1 MLKGEFMNKE
11 NRYIFG
17 TIGRRIFTVLILCC
31 FSIVSD
37 LKAASISLFIDDK
50 RPQAVFAAEDIR
62 VALRTKG
69 HKVRQL
75 RLTQLSRIADGER
88 IVLSLSSSE
97 DVIDAMQSEGASPL
111 GTLRSEGYSIRTSS
125 KAGRNTCWVVGADA
139 GGVMYGGLELAEV
152 IRVDGLDGVKDVD
165 HNPYMAM
172 RGTKFNI
179 PLDVRTP
186 SYTDL
191 CDAAQNN
198 IAEICAMPRKT
209 I

>member
-1 MLKGEFMNKE
+1 MNRE

-17 TIGRRIFTVLILCC
+17 AIGRRIFTVLILCC
-31 FSIVSD
+31 LAIVSD
-37 LKAASISLFIDDK
+37 LKAASVNLLVDDK
-50 RPQAVFAAEDIR
+50 SPQAVFAAEDIR
-62 VALRTKG
+62 AALRTKG

-75 RLTQLSRIADGER
+75 SLKQLSRIADGER
-88 IVLSLSSSE
+88 IVLSISSNE
-97 DVIDAMQSEGASPL
+97 DIIHAMQSEGAKPL

-125 KAGRNTCWVVGADA
+125 KAGRTACWVVGADA

-152 IRVDGLDGVKDVD
+152 IRIYGMDGIKDVD
-165 HNPYMAM
+165 HNPYMAL

-198 IAEICAMPRKT
+198 IAEMWSF
-209 I
+209 